1 MIGTGG
7 VEPAGNI
14 MANGMKLYDYW
25 RSSASYRVRI
35 ALNLKGL
42 PYEQIPVHLVRDGGE
57 QHRPEYHAVNPQ
69 KFVPVLV
76 DGRRVIRQ
84 SLAIIEYLDESYDG
98 EMKLL
103 PTTARDR
110 ARVRALALVV
120 ACDIH
125 PLNNT
130 RVMRF
135 LERELGANED
145 ARNFWTRHWI
155 EEGFRSFEALVAG
168 HPSTGQFCE
177 GDTPTL
183 ADICLVPQVY
193 NARRF
198 GVDISEFPT
207 IEAIVA
213 QCHQLTA
220 FDAAR
225 PEMQPDAE

>member
-1 MIGTGG
+1 MVG
-7 VEPAGNI
+7 EL
-14 MANGMKLYDYW
+14 KLYSYW
-25 RSSASYRVRI
+25 RSSASYRARI

-42 PYEQIPVHLVRDGGE
+42 NYTLEPVHLVRDGGE
-57 QHRPEYHAVNPQ
+57 QHSLEFRKVNPQ
-69 KFVPVLV
+69 AFVPVLI

-84 SLAIIEYLDESYDG
+84 SLAIIEYLDETYDG

-110 ARVRALALVV
+110 ARVRALALAI

-130 RVMRF
+130 RVMRY
-135 LERELGANED
+135 LERELGADE
-145 ARNFWTRHWI
+145 ATRGRWIRHWI
-155 EEGFRSFEALVAG
+155 EEGFTSFEELIAR
-168 HPSTGQFCE
+168 HPSTGLFCE

-198 GVDISEFPT
+198 GVDISAYPT
-207 IEAIVA
+207 IETIVA
-213 QCHQLTA
+213 ACLEMDA
-220 FDAAR
+220 FERAR
-225 PEMQPDAE
+225 PENQPDAEV

>member
-1 MIGTGG
+1 
-7 VEPAGNI
+7 
-14 MANGMKLYDYW
+14 
-25 RSSASYRVRI
+25 
-35 ALNLKGL
+35 
-42 PYEQIPVHLVRDGGE
+42 
-57 QHRPEYHAVNPQ
+57 
-69 KFVPVLV
+69 VPVLV

-84 SLAIIEYLDESYDG
+84 SVAIIEYIVETYDG

-110 ARVRALALVV
+110 ARVRALAMVI

-135 LERELGANED
+135 LEQEFGADD
-145 ARNFWTRHWI
+145 AARHRWIRHWI
-155 EEGFRSFEALVAG
+155 GEGFQSFEELIAG

-198 GVDISEFPT
+198 GVDMAEFPT
-207 IEAIVA
+207 IDSIVA
-213 QCHQLTA
+213 TCLELSA
-220 FDAAR
+220 FEAAR
-225 PEMQPDAE
+225 PENQPDAEA

>member
-1 MIGTGG
+1 MAGG
-7 VEPAGNI
+7 L
-14 MANGMKLYDYW
+14 KLYSYW
-25 RSSASYRVRI
+25 RSSAAFRVRI

-42 PYEQIPVHLVRDGGE
+42 EYDIEPVHLVRDGGE
-57 QHRPEYHAVNPQ
+57 QHRPEYRQVSPQ
-69 KFVPVLV
+69 AFVPVLV

-84 SLAIIEYLDESYDG
+84 SIAIIEYLDETYDG

-103 PTTARDR
+103 PTIARDR
-110 ARVRALALVV
+110 ARVRALALIV

-135 LERELGANED
+135 LENEFGLSEEQ
-145 ARNFWTRHWI
+145 RGRWMRRWI
-155 EEGFRSFEALVAG
+155 EEGFQSFEELIAG

-177 GDTPTL
+177 GDTPTI

-198 GVDISEFPT
+198 HIDMTPFPT
-207 IEAIVA
+207 IERVVA
-213 QCHQLTA
+213 ACLELSA
-220 FDAAR
+220 FEAAR
-225 PEMQPDAE
+225 PENQADAVL

>member
-1 MIGTGG
+1 MVGG
-7 VEPAGNI
+7 I
-14 MANGMKLYDYW
+14 RLYSYW
-25 RSSASYRVRI
+25 RSSAAYRVRI

-42 PYEQIPVHLVRDGGE
+42 NYEIEPVHLVRDGGE
-57 QHRPEYHAVNPQ
+57 QHSPEYRRVNPQ
-69 KFVPVLV
+69 ELVPTLV

-84 SLAIIEYLDESYDG
+84 SMAIIEYLDETYDG
-98 EMKLL
+98 ETKLL

-110 ARVRALALVV
+110 ARVRALAMLV

-130 RVMRF
+130 RVLKY
-135 LERELGANED
+135 LEKDLGADE
-145 ARNFWTRHWI
+145 ATRKRWIAHWI
-155 EEGFRSFEALVAG
+155 EEGFASFEELIAR

-183 ADICLVPQVY
+183 ADVCLVPQVY

-198 GVDISEFPT
+198 GVDLSAYPT

-213 QCHQLTA
+213 ACAQLDA
-220 FDAAR
+220 FDRAR
-225 PEMQPDAE
+225 PEKQPDAEA